1 MCLTAWED
9 LTGALFAAVSHDM
22 RRPLTSIKAAATSL
36 LWTEVDWDAG
46 MARELATLINEQA
59 DQLDHLLESLLDLSR
74 TEAGML
80 KAAREAVYI
89 DEVVAKAICTLSLSE
104 SQVVVDIPVQMEAIT
119 ADEGLLE
126 RAIANVVAN
135 GVSWSRQGSP
145 VRVET
150 ALLRETVEIR
160 VIDRGPGIPED
171 QRESVFLPF
180 SRLARPSGS
189 PHGLGLGLAVAR
201 EFVRAVGGDLTV
213 EDTPGGGATFI
224 FRFSRY

>member
-1 MCLTAWED
+1 
-9 LTGALFAAVSHDM
+9 
-22 RRPLTSIKAAATSL
+22 
-36 LWTEVDWDAG
+36 

-59 DQLDHLLESLLDLSR
+59 DQLDHLLESLLDLNR

-80 KAAREAVYI
+80 KAARQPVYI
-89 DEVVAKAICTLSLSE
+89 DEVVAKAIHTLSLSE
-104 SQVVVDIPVQMEAIT
+104 SQVVVDIPVPMDAIT

-135 GVSWSRQGSP
+135 GVSWSPQESP

-160 VIDRGPGIPED
+160 VIDRGPGISED

-180 SRLARPSGS
+180 SRLTRPSGS
-189 PHGLGLGLAVAR
+189 PPGLGLGLAVAR

-224 FRFSRY
+224 FRFSRC